1 MPNIFIKKNRNF
13 DIILTPQFYFF
24 LEEDLEIKFTYQ
36 AKQIAPSLFDDYI
49 EDGDED
55 KYQFFV
61 YREDKKWLF
70 FAFNIEEIFLFLES
84 KGLKKY
90 QIGKI
95 YFAQELNKKLKKP
108 LELGEKYAL
117 VDIEGVATVI
127 PKNILDKDVEYLN
140 LNLNKTP
147 LKHGVSIGSSYSLIS
162 FKHTV
167 ILSLLLLLL
176 GGAYLMEA
184 TRLKS
189 AIESEEAK
197 VETLLDKNPKL
208 SSSRI
213 RNSILEQYEPIDRL
227 ERLKR
232 DSISKI
238 SKVLN
243 PNIYLEEL
251 RLNNQKISA
260 LIGSDNFRN
269 LKMLFNNKNLKEFKI
284 KREANSIRVEREF

>member
-1 MPNIFIKKNRNF
+1 
-13 DIILTPQFYFF
+13 
-24 LEEDLEIKFTYQ
+24 
-36 AKQIAPSLFDDYI
+36 
-49 EDGDED
+49 
-55 KYQFFV
+55 
-61 YREDKKWLF
+61 
-70 FAFNIEEIFLFLES
+70 
-84 KGLKKY
+84 
-90 QIGKI
+90 
-95 YFAQELNKKLKKP
+95 
-108 LELGEKYAL
+108 
-117 VDIEGVATVI
+117 
-127 PKNILDKDVEYLN
+127 
-140 LNLNKTP
+140 
-147 LKHGVSIGSSYSLIS
+147 
-162 FKHTV
+162 
-167 ILSLLLLLL
+167 
-176 GGAYLMEA
+176 MEA